1 MEVILENISKG
12 FGFNE
17 FFVKNINLNIRSSD
31 KVALVGDSGS
41 GKTSILNLI
50 AGIDRPSSG
59 KVIVGG
65 NHFDNMDENELVR
78 FRRKNI
84 GFVFQAFHLIPHL
97 NIFQNIALPCLLL
110 DSDFEKI
117 KLKVD
122 NIIKTIGLEKRKNA
136 FPDQLSGGEQQRVAI
151 ARSLIHDPG
160 LILADEPTG
169 NLDLKNT
176 EIILDLLIS
185 QSKTMNSTLLV
196 VTHSDIVSKKMSKTF
211 KLDSLGL
218 VEIKQ

>member
-1 MEVILENISKG
+1 M
-12 FGFNE
+12 
-17 FFVKNINLNIRSSD
+17 
-31 KVALVGDSGS
+31 
-41 GKTSILNLI
+41 
-50 AGIDRPSSG
+50 
-59 KVIVGG
+59 
-65 NHFDNMDENELVR
+65 
-78 FRRKNI
+78 
-84 GFVFQAFHLIPHL
+84 
-97 NIFQNIALPCLLL
+97 L